1 MRISLERDERWM
13 RDAAEPTGSCVVSNK
28 EPSLNGR
35 LLSPSSA
42 RFTFHV
48 SRITRHASRPFQLST
63 LNSQP
68 STSQSGIA
76 LVIVMISIFVLT
88 MLAAGFAFSMKVE
101 TKLAQHANNETQ
113 LQWVGRSGVAYAQW
127 VLVLQGTCPLE
138 NFDALS
144 QPWAT
149 GTASGMCAT
158 NGGLADIQ
166 SEVHLEHGGSFTWK
180 MTDLERKWNI
190 NTANEPILQQALLLT
205 GVDPSEMTPIIGS
218 ILNWRAADGNTHH
231 MQGADT
237 EFYQGLEPPYE
248 AKNGPIDD
256 LAELLLIRGITPEL
270 YWGPSST
277 NHTPGAF
284 QQRAGAFA
292 QPQALAYEVGLA
304 DLFTPIG
311 NKVNINTASAAVLQ
325 LIPGIDSH
333 IAEAI
338 VAGRSGED
346 DGSGLFG
353 PYRSVTGHGGVN
365 ERVPEIAQIGP
376 VVQMLNQ
383 YCDVHSR
390 TFEVEVTAHVGGSE
404 RTYYAT
410 LVRNTPKD
418 IQVLNFHWKW

>member
-1 MRISLERDERWM
+1 M
-13 RDAAEPTGSCVVSNK
+13 RDVSEATASCVLSNK
-28 EPSLNGR
+28 DHSLNAR
-35 LLSPSSA
+35 PNLA

-48 SRITRHASRPFQLST
+48 SRFTPQT
-63 LNSQP
+63 
-68 STSQSGIA
+68 GIA

-88 MLAAGFAFSMKVE
+88 ILAAGFAFSMKVE
-101 TKLAQHANNETQ
+101 TKLAQHANNETE
-113 LQWVGRSGVAYAQW
+113 LQWLGRSGIEYARW
-127 VLVLQGTCPLE
+127 VLVLQGTCPVE

-149 GTASGMCAT
+149 GTPSGMCAT

-166 SEVHLEHGGSFTWK
+166 SEVHLGHGSFAWK

-218 ILNWRAADGNTHH
+218 ILNWRAADNNTHH

-237 EFYQGLEPPYE
+237 EYYQGLEPSYE

-256 LAELLLIRGITPEL
+256 LAELLLIRGITPDL

-292 QPQALAYEVGLA
+292 QPQALHYEVGLA

-311 NKVNINTASAAVLQ
+311 SKVNINTASAAVLQ

-376 VVQMLNQ
+376 IVQMLNQ

-390 TFEVEVTAHVGGSE
+390 TFEVEVTARVGRSE

-410 LVRNTPKD
+410 LFRNTPKD

>member
-1 MRISLERDERWM
+1 MTICLKLYVRRDGSEAEASYGIGEKQRS
-13 RDAAEPTGSCVVSNK
+13 RSAPLVVPKLDAG
-28 EPSLNGR
+28 
-35 LLSPSSA
+35 
-42 RFTFHV
+42 
-48 SRITRHASRPFQLST
+48 I
-63 LNSQP
+63 SQP

-101 TKLAQHANNETQ
+101 TNLAQHANNETE
-113 LQWVGRSGVAYAQW
+113 LQWLGRSGVEYGRW
-127 VLVLQGTCPLE
+127 VLALQASCPLE

-166 SEVHLEHGGSFTWK
+166 SEIHLGHGYFTWK

-248 AKNGPIDD
+248 SKNGPIDD
-256 LAELLLIRGITPEL
+256 LAELLLVKGINSDL

-325 LIPGIDSH
+325 LIPGIDSR

-338 VAGRSGED
+338 VAGRNGED

-376 VVQMLNQ
+376 IVQMLNQ

-390 TFEVEVTAHVGGSE
+390 TFQVEVTAHVGTSE

-418 IQVLNFHWKW
+418 IQVINFHWKW

>member
-1 MRISLERDERWM
+1 MAWPVWRR
-13 RDAAEPTGSCVVSNK
+13 V
-28 EPSLNGR
+28 
-35 LLSPSSA
+35 
-42 RFTFHV
+42 
-48 SRITRHASRPFQLST
+48 
-63 LNSQP
+63 
-68 STSQSGIA
+68 
-76 LVIVMISIFVLT
+76 
-88 MLAAGFAFSMKVE
+88 
-101 TKLAQHANNETQ
+101 
-113 LQWVGRSGVAYAQW
+113 RS
-127 VLVLQGTCPLE
+127 LVLSFPP
-138 NFDALS
+138 
-144 QPWAT
+144 QPPFLYDSLDQAWAT
-149 GTASGMCAT
+149 GHGFVGPT
-158 NGGLADIQ
+158 NNAI
-166 SEVHLEHGGSFTWK
+166 EVQNPVPLGHGSFTWK

-190 NTANEPILQQALLLT
+190 NTANEPILQQAVLLT

-333 IAEAI
+333 MAEAI

-346 DGSGLFG
+346 DGSLLLG
-353 PYRSVTGHGGVN
+353 PYRSVNGPGGVS
-365 ERVPEIAQIGP
+365 RVTEIPPVGP
-376 VVQMLNQ
+376 IVQMLNQ
-383 YCDVHSR
+383 YCAVRSY
-390 TFEVEVTAHVGGSE
+390 TFEVEVTAHVGTSE

-410 LVRNTPKD
+410 LVRNNNNPKD